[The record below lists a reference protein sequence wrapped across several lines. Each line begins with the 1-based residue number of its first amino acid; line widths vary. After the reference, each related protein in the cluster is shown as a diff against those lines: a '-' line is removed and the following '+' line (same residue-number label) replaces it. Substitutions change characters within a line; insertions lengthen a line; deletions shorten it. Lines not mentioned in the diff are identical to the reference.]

1 MPSFVQGVLPQSSI
15 IFSTALTPNIYT
27 SNDKTRRNNHFI
39 GKERMI
45 RHNFETDIIFWPT
58 RFLNGEY
65 LFYLWTAR
73 QLFLAPSQKYRNIS
87 KSCSDE
93 VFEDLTTE
101 ILLSA
106 NCQSNLAEYH
116 PIDTY
121 MNMCVR
127 FKSLV

>member
-1 MPSFVQGVLPQSSI
+1 
-15 IFSTALTPNIYT
+15 
-27 SNDKTRRNNHFI
+27 
-39 GKERMI
+39 MI
-45 RHNFETDIIFWPT
+45 RHNLETDIIFWPT

-127 FKSLV
+127 FRVLCKKWASRNIVQVHCPLLLVSQKFATKLVQILGEF